1 MTLLLSNEEVDD
13 LLTMPICLSAMDD
26 ACRDIGEGHAANGM
40 RTEILAPTAR
50 DDGLYSLLTMSG
62 VIPKFAIGAVR
73 INSDILTWPRSAS
86 GLKRV
91 KAPTA
96 DGRYTGLVML
106 FSTASGEPL
115 AIFPDGVV
123 QRMRVGAVCGLGA
136 KYLARDNAQT
146 AALIGTG
153 WQAGAQAMAICAVR
167 PIRKIIC
174 YSPTFERCRAFAQEM
189 TRTLNIEVEPATSAR
204 EAVRGADVVM
214 CATNSM
220 QPVMEAD
227 WVEPG
232 MHISSLK
239 RLEIDSAVAARADVV
254 FTHVRDA
261 LSHTFRTT
269 GADLARDTDAK
280 KDKQFD
286 ELNQSSLP
294 TLADLLLQKQP
305 GRRKERDVT
314 VFLNYAGMG
323 YQFAAT
329 GYAVLRQ
336 ARARGVGRE
345 LPTDW
350 FTGSVPS

>member
-1 MTLLLSNEEVDD
+1 MTLLLSNEEVTD
-13 LLTMPICLSAMDD
+13 LLTMPLCLDAMEQ
-26 ACRDIGEGHAANGM
+26 ACREVGQGHAANGM
-40 RTEILAPTAR
+40 RSELLAPTER

-62 VIPKFAIGAVR
+62 VIPKFEIGAVR
-73 INSDILTWPRSAS
+73 INSDILTWPQSAT

-91 KAPTA
+91 KAPTP

-106 FSTASGEPL
+106 FSTMSGEPL

-136 KYLARDNAQT
+136 KYLARDDART
-146 AALIGTG
+146 VGLIGTG

-167 PIRKIIC
+167 DIRKITC
-174 YSPTFERCRAFAQEM
+174 YSPTYERCRAFADEM
-189 TRTLNIEVEPATSAR
+189 SRQLGVEVVAATSAR
-204 EAVRGADVVM
+204 QAMGGADVVM

-220 QPVMEAD
+220 QPVMEPD

-239 RLEIDSAVAARADVV
+239 RLEIDTAVAARAQVV
-254 FTHVRDA
+254 FTHVQDA
-261 LSHTFRTT
+261 LSFTLRTT

-280 KDKQFD
+280 KDKQFH
-286 ELNQSSLP
+286 ELKQSTLP
-294 TLADLLLQKQP
+294 TLADLLLHKAA
-305 GRRKERDVT
+305 GRQTARDVT

-329 GYAVLRQ
+329 GYAVLQQ
-336 ARARGVGRE
+336 ARTRGMGRD

-350 FTGSVPS
+350 FTGTVPS